1 MHRDMM
7 WFEELNAEVGTE
19 FDRYAVEHP
28 TFAAKIP
35 RGAQVVLQLPNQP
48 RFNAWLRRLAR
59 KQRQPGQP
67 VVVVHI
73 GKLLPARSRIRAPRL
88 RIEAA

>member
-1 MHRDMM
+1 MT
-7 WFEELNAEVGTE
+7 WFEALNAEVGAE
-19 FDRYAVEHP
+19 FDRYALEHP

-35 RGAQVVLQLPNQP
+35 RGAQVVLQLPNSP
-48 RFNAWLRRLAR
+48 RFNAWLRRLAS
-59 KQRQPGQP
+59 KQHQPGQP

-73 GKLLPARSRIRAPRL
+73 GKLLPARSRIRAPKL